1 MLGTIVNSIT
11 IIIGA
16 IIGVIIKK
24 GIKESYKTTIM
35 DGIGL
40 SVIVIG
46 IMGAIKSENIILV
59 IVSITLGGILGEL
72 IGIEKKLDNLGNTL
86 EKRLG
91 GKDSNFSKGFVT
103 ASLIFCVGAMAIIG
117 SLEAGIQG
125 DYNTLFAKSIID
137 GITSI
142 VFASTLGI
150 GVAFSSI
157 SVFIYQGIIT
167 IFANS
172 VKDLLTIDV
181 IREMSAIGGIL
192 IMAIGI
198 NILGLKKIKVGNLL
212 PAVFIPIMYS
222 IFLNLVSFIR

>member
-125 DYNTLFAKSIID
+125 DY
-137 GITSI
+137 
-142 VFASTLGI
+142 STL
-150 GVAFSSI
+150 
-157 SVFIYQGIIT
+157 
-167 IFANS
+167 
-172 VKDLLTIDV
+172 
-181 IREMSAIGGIL
+181 
-192 IMAIGI
+192 
-198 NILGLKKIKVGNLL
+198 
-212 PAVFIPIMYS
+212 
-222 IFLNLVSFIR
+222 